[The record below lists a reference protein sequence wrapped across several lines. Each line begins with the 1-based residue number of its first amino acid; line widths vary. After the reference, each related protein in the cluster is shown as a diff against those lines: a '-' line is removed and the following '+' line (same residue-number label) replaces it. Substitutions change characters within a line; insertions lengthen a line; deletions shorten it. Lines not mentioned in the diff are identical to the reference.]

1 MKEAVRRD
9 MRDSNCPFVFW
20 DYCVERR
27 ACVNNLTAKD
37 SFQLHGQTP
46 QTEVTGDPGDI
57 SNLCC
62 FGWYEW
68 CYAMNKNIAFPHKK
82 EILGRVLGPATG
94 MGNEMCQWVLQGNG
108 TVISRRTVRPLK
120 TEEIHL
126 PEEEQKRQ
134 LYDSLI
140 EKKHGP
146 SFIKLEKDLDSEE
159 DGTTTNAHMSNGVA
173 SEEEEDHWELYK
185 DDEQFAQPM
194 PDVED
199 QLDIHGH
206 LINQQPAYNL
216 LLNLEI
222 RNESGEHG
230 KVVQRIV
237 IEFND
242 GAIKEYGATTIA
254 KNILTQVDDDGFSS
268 PMLKAIVDW
277 RKDPKTAVRK
287 KDQYVQSHSGRRQRK
302 TTKGWELKILWSDD
316 SYSWIDLKYMKESNP
331 VNVAEFAVAKKIDNE
346 PAFKWWVP
354 YTIRK
359 RDVIISA
366 VKSRARKTTHKYGA
380 ELPTSVAH
388 AKRLDAQNG
397 NNLWITAL
405 QLEMTQLGIAI
416 ELQDHGIQAPP
427 GWSKVSGHLVWDV
440 KIDFTRKARWVLD
453 GHKTPDPTCSQ
464 YAGVV
469 SRERVRIAFTYA
481 ALNDLEVCVVDIR
494 NAYLQAPSSQKDY
507 IVCGPEFG
515 LENVGK
521 VALIHCAIYGGKT
534 AGRNFRN
541 HLRACMRHLGFK
553 SCPADPDVWMRPA
566 IKADGQEYWEYILL
580 YTDDCLRVSEHPE
593 QTLRNQ
599 VGKYFLLKDKSI
611 GPPKIYLGG
620 NVRQVTLDHGAKAW
634 AFGSSS
640 YVQQAIK
647 NVEKYLNDC
656 HTAGDNRFKIPASAR
671 TPMRTSYRA
680 KLDMSPELE
689 PKDALYYMSLIGI
702 LRWIVELGRV
712 DICLECSILLSQLAI
727 PRFGHLCWDM
737 TKYEFLCSK
746 RNYSSTKF
754 STRTIGL

>member
-1 MKEAVRRD
+1 M
-9 MRDSNCPFVFW
+9 
-20 DYCVERR
+20 Y
-27 ACVNNLTAKD
+27 
-37 SFQLHGQTP
+37 
-46 QTEVTGDPGDI
+46 EV
-57 SNLCC
+57 
-62 FGWYEW
+62 
-68 CYAMNKNIAFPHKK
+68 
-82 EILGRVLGPATG
+82 
-94 MGNEMCQWVLQGNG
+94 
-108 TVISRRTVRPLK
+108 
-120 TEEIHL
+120 
-126 PEEEQKRQ
+126 
-134 LYDSLI
+134 
-140 EKKHGP
+140 
-146 SFIKLEKDLDSEE
+146 
-159 DGTTTNAHMSNGVA
+159 
-173 SEEEEDHWELYK
+173 
-185 DDEQFAQPM
+185 
-194 PDVED
+194 
-199 QLDIHGH
+199 
-206 LINQQPAYNL
+206 
-216 LLNLEI
+216 
-222 RNESGEHG
+222 
-230 KVVQRIV
+230 
-237 IEFND
+237 EFND

-640 YVQQAIK
+640 YVQQAVK

-656 HTAGDNRFKIPASAR
+656 HTAGDKRFKIPASAR
-671 TPMRTSYRA
+671 TPMRTSYQAGAGA
-680 KLDMSPELE
+680 KRCFVLHVLNIFGYLKKHHNAELVFDPSYPEIDKAAFAR
-689 PKDALYYMSLIGI
+689 KDWSTS
-702 LRWIVELGRV
+702 E
-712 DICLECSILLSQLAI
+712 
-727 PRFGHLCWDM
+727 FGHLEGKEVLPPKAPKPRGCG
-737 TKYEFLCSK
+737 FI
-746 RNYSSTKF
+746 
-754 STRTIGL
+754 TRAKVDADHAANIVTS